1 MEGKGTAKAGSGA
14 FNAAGDVSGAHRRVR
29 RQDEPGGADG
39 GGARGVLCDGA
50 QRRRSGGRARRPI
63 ARVVTATVTADKGD
77 AGIKIMSSKLT
88 VVAYGLKGHGCRQFA
103 GRRERSGRPVPGV
116 ERLPRV
122 DADHGGCESGVRV
135 LGARAERE
143 LKSTVH
149 CTQHSAPGTVHP
161 APGTLKGASMRTP
174 ESCRWRT
181 LLAGAALAAVAV
193 PLQAQTPIESSAE
206 VRFQLDLKV
215 PDAALKAL
223 LPQGFTLN
231 VAAQGAAK
239 DCNLR
244 AIFID
249 RLRCI
254 RPDGKPIGKGSN
266 RLVYLAAPVRDASGA
281 NAQLIIG
288 GLTADPGR
296 CARAFRQL
304 SPCDDGHGEAR
315 RPAERARTSPK
326 RRTGS
331 STAASGERLEM
342 HITFERGVANR
353 NQPSDTKFYSAKN
366 PAFYQISRQEQVLDI
381 LRNVTTNPPDRVKQ
395 YSFKGS
401 GGSFAK
407 LFDGTEQT
415 VSWDNI
421 LWMMRT
427 VSVP

>member
-1 MEGKGTAKAGSGA
+1 
-14 FNAAGDVSGAHRRVR
+14 
-29 RQDEPGGADG
+29 
-39 GGARGVLCDGA
+39 
-50 QRRRSGGRARRPI
+50 
-63 ARVVTATVTADKGD
+63 
-77 AGIKIMSSKLT
+77 
-88 VVAYGLKGHGCRQFA
+88 
-103 GRRERSGRPVPGV
+103 
-116 ERLPRV
+116 
-122 DADHGGCESGVRV
+122 
-135 LGARAERE
+135 
-143 LKSTVH
+143 
-149 CTQHSAPGTVHP
+149 
-161 APGTLKGASMRTP
+161 MRTP
-174 ESCRWRT
+174 KSRRRRT
-181 LLAGAALAAVAV
+181 LLAAAALAALAV
-193 PLQAQTPIESSAE
+193 PLRAQTPIESSAE

-215 PDAALKAL
+215 SEAALKAY

-231 VAAQGAAK
+231 VATQGPAK

-249 RLRCI
+249 RLTVHT
-254 RPDGKPIGKGSN
+254 PDGKPIGKGSN

-288 GLTADPGR
+288 GLTADPADAPGPFGNYLH
-296 CARAFRQL
+296 ATTATAKRAIN
-304 SPCDDGHGEAR
+304 GEGAN
-315 RPAERARTSPK
+315 ATETQDWVFQ
-326 RRTGS
+326 
-331 STAASGERLEM
+331 AASGERLEM

-366 PAFYQISRQEQVLDI
+366 PGTYQISRQEQVLEI

-427 VSVP
+427 VSAP